1 MQKNAAAARHF
12 FMPVRRLAYNSQP
25 AFFAF
30 TACDLCGA
38 LYIPVLASGHS
49 QRNVLLDAVFFLPM
63 SAGSAA
69 AKASAAPTESSAA
82 STRAS

>member
-1 MQKNAAAARHF
+1 
-12 FMPVRRLAYNSQP
+12 MPRQRGIFLCPPAVLLAIVSKR
-25 AFFAF
+25 FFAF

-38 LYIPVLASGHS
+38 FYIPMLASGHS